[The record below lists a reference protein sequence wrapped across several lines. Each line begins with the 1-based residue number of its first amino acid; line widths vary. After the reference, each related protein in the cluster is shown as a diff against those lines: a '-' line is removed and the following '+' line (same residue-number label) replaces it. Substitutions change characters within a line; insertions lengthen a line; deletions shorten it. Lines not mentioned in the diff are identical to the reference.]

1 MDSPDPFVLKGENF
15 ENTKDIIRM
24 RKSKKERLYN
34 EQKWTKG
41 QTMIY

>member
-1 MDSPDPFVLKGENF
+1 MDSSDPFVLKGEHF
-15 ENTKDIIRM
+15 ENTKGVIRM

-34 EQKWTKG
+34 EQKGING